1 MPTHLRES
9 FFAMNIFVVSGFL
22 GAGKT
27 TFIQTLSKKAGRDF
41 AVMEN
46 EYGEA
51 GIDGA
56 LLKQERLKVWELTE
70 GCICCSLKSDFA
82 SSILTIANTLNPE
95 YLIVEPTGVGRLS
108 AVLHNIGKIEYSR
121 IQLLEPVTIADVH
134 CVAHYLQEFGDI
146 YADQLKNTPRILLSK
161 IEHASVDQLRR
172 VSALIRAINPDAEI
186 LDTPYQNQPEEWW
199 EALLHTPLNKQRAI
213 ALPEQDRAP
222 DLENISI
229 TGVTVDTV
237 HDLLELLVSLLRGY
251 FGTVY
256 RAKGF
261 VRIGAQWT
269 KFDIVD
275 RQYTVAVCEPM
286 PEAKAVIIGQQLDRE
301 RLRKA
306 FTAAAPLSYRPYT
319 AGQAAEYAPKRG
331 KYFPSAPAR

>member
-9 FFAMNIFVVSGFL
+9 FFAMNILVVSGFL

-108 AVLHNIGKIEYSR
+108 AMLHNIGKIEYSR

-319 AGQAAEYAPKRG
+319 ANPKAEYAPQRG
-331 KYFPSAPAR
+331 TFLPPSPAR

>member
-1 MPTHLRES
+1 MPSHLCES
-9 FFAMNIFVVSGFL
+9 FFAMNILVVSGFL

-27 TFIQTLSKKAGRDF
+27 TFIQTLSEKTGKNV

-56 LLKQERLKVWELTE
+56 LLKQDRLKVWELTE

-95 YLIVEPTGVGRLS
+95 YLIVEPTGVGLLS
-108 AVLHNIGKIEYSR
+108 AVLHNISKIEYSR
-121 IQLLEPVTIADVH
+121 IQLLEPVTIADIH

-161 IEHASVDQLRR
+161 IEHASADELRR
-172 VSALIRAINPDAEI
+172 VSALIRTVNPDAEI
-186 LDTPYQNQPEEWW
+186 LETPYQHQPEEWW
-199 EALLHTPLNKQRAI
+199 KALLHTPLNKQRAI
-213 ALPEQDRAP
+213 ALPEKDRAP
-222 DLENISI
+222 NLENISI
-229 TGVTVDTV
+229 TDATVDTV
-237 HDLLELLVSLLRGY
+237 YDLLELLVSLLRGY

-261 VRIGAQWT
+261 VRIGEQWT

-275 RQYTVAVCEPM
+275 RQYTVTVCEPM
-286 PEAKAVIIGQQLDRE
+286 PEAKAVIIGQRLDKK
-301 RLRKA
+301 RLQKA
-306 FTAAAPLSYRPYT
+306 FTAAAPLSYRRHT
-319 AGQAAEYAPKRG
+319 AGQEAEYAPKRG
-331 KYFPSAPAR
+331 KYFPSSPAR